1 METLTKDIKHAWR
14 MFREDKLFTATAIAA
29 LTLGIGV
36 NIAIFSVVNAVLL
49 KPVPFSDPDT
59 LIQLMNAG
67 PKGLPT
73 GPAASPAKY
82 MHWRAQTDVLE
93 HVAAERDVELNY
105 GQGELLQSVS
115 AFQTSAEYFGA
126 YRPPLLTGRWF
137 TAEEDLPNAGYTVV
151 LSYNF
156 WTQHLASDPNIVGKS
171 ITLSGN
177 PYTVVGVVGREFD
190 VRDFGP
196 APDIWVPFQLDPNT
210 TDQGH
215 YFSAVGRL
223 KPGVSLEQAQAML
236 LASASAFRDR
246 FGLAAMN
253 ENAGFT
259 AITLQESLVS
269 EARPTLLVA
278 LGAVG
283 FVLLIA
289 CANVANLML
298 IRATGRRRELA
309 VRVALGAGRWRIMRQ
324 LLTESLMLSLAGGA
338 LGLLAG
344 YVGMRTLLTV
354 NTADLPRLGETG
366 SLLGMDWRVVL
377 FTVALS
383 IVTGIVF
390 GLIPALVASRADL
403 NAVIKDS
410 SSRSGTGFRQ
420 NKTRSALVLVEVSLA
435 VVLLVGAALLIRTS
449 LALSG
454 VNPGYTTDNVL
465 VMYTSLSGPR
475 YQKAEAVDQTG
486 RLALERIRQIPG
498 VEAASMTCCVP
509 LQGGYS
515 LPFNIIGRTNEGR
528 FTGGGSIHFAVPG
541 YFDTFEIPIV
551 RGRAFNES
559 DTASGPPVVIINEA
573 LAAQYWKDGGDPLT
587 EQLLIGG
594 GADNMKEL
602 ATEPV
607 RQIIGIAGNVRNG
620 SMAREPFPMMY
631 MPLAQMPD
639 PLNALMQGSGP
650 MGWIIRTSVEP
661 GVVSKQIQDVVRET
675 TGAPVTAVQNMNDIV
690 STDTSR
696 QRLNMLL
703 MTIFGGSALVLAAI
717 GIYGLM
723 AYSVQHRT
731 QEIGIRMALGAQ
743 ADRVRWSIVGQGM
756 TLVGAGIVAG
766 LIAAFF
772 LATFLAAVL
781 YGVQA
786 RNPLVFVGVPT
797 VLAATAFAA
806 VWIAARRASGI
817 DPLHALRYE

>member
-1 METLTKDIKHAWR
+1 METMTKDIRHAWR
-14 MFREDKLFTATAIAA
+14 MFRENRLFTATALAA

-49 KPVPFSDPDT
+49 KPVPFPDPDT
-59 LIQLMNAG
+59 LIQLMNADNG
-67 PKGLPT
+67 SPT

-93 HVAAERDVELNY
+93 HVAAEREIELNY

-115 AFQTSAEYFGA
+115 GFQTSADYFGA
-126 YRPPLLTGRWF
+126 YRPPLVMGRWF

-156 WTQHLASDPNIVGKS
+156 WTQRLASDPNILGKS

-190 VRDFGP
+190 VRDFGAVP
-196 APDIWVPFQLDPNT
+196 EVWVPFQLDPNT
-210 TDQGH
+210 KDQGH
-215 YFSAVGRL
+215 YFGAVGRL
-223 KPGVSLEQAQAML
+223 KPGVSLEQAQAKL
-236 LASASAFRDR
+236 LASSSAFRDR
-246 FGLAAMN
+246 FGLAAMD
-253 ENAGFT
+253 ETAGFT
-259 AITLQESLVS
+259 AITLQESLVR

-289 CANVANLML
+289 CANVANLLL

-344 YVGMRTLLTV
+344 YAGMRALLTV
-354 NTADLPRLGETG
+354 STADLPRLGDAG

-383 IVTGIVF
+383 IATGIVF

-410 SSRSGTGFRQ
+410 SSRSGSGFRQ
-420 NKTRSALVLVEVSLA
+420 NKTRSALVLVEVGLS

-449 LALSG
+449 LALRT
-454 VNPGYTTDNVL
+454 VNPGYTTENVL
-465 VMYTSLSGPR
+465 VMYTSLSGPL
-475 YQKAEAVDQTG
+475 YQKAEAVAQTA
-486 RLALERIRQIPG
+486 RLTLERVRQIPG

-509 LQGGYS
+509 LQGGYG
-515 LPFNIIGRTNEGR
+515 LPFNIVGRTNEGR
-528 FTGGGSIHFAVPG
+528 FTGGGSIHYAVPG
-541 YFDTFEIPIV
+541 YFDTFKIPV
-551 RGRAFNES
+551 LRGRAFNES
-559 DTASGPPVVIINEA
+559 DTASGPPVVIISEA
-573 LAAQYWKDGGDPLT
+573 LAKQYWKDGGDPLA
-587 EQLLIGG
+587 EQMLIGG

-607 RQIIGIAGNVRNG
+607 RQIIGIVGDVRNG
-620 SMAREPFPMMY
+620 SIARDPGSMMY

-650 MGWIIRTSVEP
+650 MGWVIRTSVDP
-661 GVVSKQIQDVVRET
+661 GTVSKQIQDSVRET
-675 TGAPVTAVQNMNDIV
+675 TGAPVTAVQNMDDIV
-690 STDTSR
+690 SVDTSR

-756 TLVGAGIVAG
+756 TLVGVGIVVG
-766 LIAAFF
+766 IVAAFF

-786 RNPLVFVGVPT
+786 RNPLVFVSVPT

-806 VWIAARRASGI
+806 VWIAARRASRI
-817 DPLHALRYE
+817 DPLEALRYE